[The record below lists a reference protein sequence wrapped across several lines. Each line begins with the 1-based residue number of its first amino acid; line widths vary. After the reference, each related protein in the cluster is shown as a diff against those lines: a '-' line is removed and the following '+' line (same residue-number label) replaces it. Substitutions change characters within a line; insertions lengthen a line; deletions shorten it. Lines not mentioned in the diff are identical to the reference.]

1 MRGFK
6 MENSSGLLNSL
17 TTTQALMVLAS
28 TTESTNS
35 TSTLCQSF
43 AMPVTMDKAQV
54 PFLGPS
60 YTLAPVYHQAD
71 GASVEYP
78 APLLHLHPQFGVLGY
93 TPLPSFPPFQEVER
107 FRPAYLGSKSLKH
120 LPNVEPPQIRYL
132 ASERDFKKYRAQ
144 VANSSSTAGK
154 QNPAGPLGMTSSSET
169 PWKSS
174 QQSRSKNVKTVH
186 DACVFLR
193 CPLCQ
198 EELKQGDV
206 QKHLQQELERLS
218 ALNPSCPEEFPDE
231 SAALQPEPSPSVKE
245 EVETPSGSP
254 LSNDER
260 QQTFQQVKINRES
273 RLNGYSRVLPLRT
286 ICNPNSLQVGD
297 AVTDQDAYRAR
308 AKRCKRTRAS
318 DEEQVAS
325 LFSKDPRFPDAEED
339 SFPGRQ
345 YVEYVFRSV
354 GRNTTPPLLGLK
366 GSNSCTALGLTGRDS
381 DGDLEPS
388 VDEPPVFPK
397 FNRCPRAES
406 LEGHSQ
412 RLMEA
417 LDKDAAVLRTAN
429 LDEEEGVTSEIL
441 KARINEL
448 TQRLQRREAYR
459 CHVCMGSYSVPL
471 TSIQCWHIHCE
482 ECWLRTLGSK
492 KLCPQCNTI
501 TSPGDLRRIYL

>member
-273 RLNGYSRVLPLRT
+273 RLN
-286 ICNPNSLQVGD
+286 
-297 AVTDQDAYRAR
+297 AR